1 MLKEIKQFHKEIFTK
16 KGKQSKETC
25 QSFVNEINI
34 PMVSENDNNMCDK
47 ELTLSDLKKYTLIHA
62 R

>member
-34 PMVSENDNNMCDK
+34 PMVSENGNNMCDK
-47 ELTLSDLKKYTLIHA
+47 ELTLSDF
-62 R
+62 